1 MSRWIAFVGGFAL
14 ALAGCES
21 TDHHTPGGRLQVVTT
36 TSIVADLVQEIGGA
50 NVHVTPIMPPGI
62 DPHRYMPLPSDS
74 VRLSQAD
81 LVFFNGLH
89 LEGKMVDLLER
100 ATISGRSPVA
110 VAKAIPK
117 GELRMADGEADPHV
131 WFDVSL
137 WSRCIDPVRDA
148 LIEADPPHA
157 ADYRANADRYREKLA
172 ALHEEVRQS
181 VAAIPAD
188 RRIIVTSHD
197 AFGYFAAAYGFE
209 VHGLQGISTAGEVG
223 LEDRRVLADL
233 LVRKSVPAVFA
244 ETSVPT
250 KGLLAVLDTVK
261 SRTGKTVKLIG
272 GSDALYSDSLGP
284 KGSNGE
290 TYIGMVRHNASIIV
304 GSLAP

>member
-1 MSRWIAFVGGFAL
+1 MNRWIAVVGVLIG

-21 TDHHTPGGRLQVVTT
+21 TDHHASGGRLKIVTT
-36 TSIVADLVQEIGGA
+36 TSIVADLVREIGDA
-50 NVHVTPIMPPGI
+50 HVHVTPIMPPGI
-62 DPHRYMPLPSDS
+62 DPHRYTPLPSDN

-81 LVFFNGLH
+81 LVMFNGLH

-100 ATISGRSPVA
+100 ATVNGRSPVA
-110 VAKAIPK
+110 VTRAIPQNA
-117 GELRMADGEADPHV
+117 LRMADGQADPHV

-137 WSRCIDPVRDA
+137 WSQCIDPVRDA
-148 LIEADPPHA
+148 LIDADPVHA
-157 ADYRANADRYREKLA
+157 ADYRANADRYRQKLA
-172 ALHEEVRQS
+172 ALHEEIKQS
-181 VAAIPAD
+181 VAAIPTE
-188 RRIIVTSHD
+188 RRILVTSHD

-209 VHGLQGISTAGEVG
+209 VHGLQGISTASEVG

-233 LVRKSVPAVFA
+233 LVQKSVPAVFA

-290 TYIGMVRHNASIIV
+290 TYIGMVRHNATIIV